1 MNEFDVSV
9 SLYIYMHFFPLD
21 ILSLSLQTVKYFCL
35 TSFLL
40 VVSSLFFG
48 SIFKFLFGLIISS
61 LYSCV
66 LFVYLLFIFFR
77 RIFLLLKKKIDGGR
91 LLSEAES
98 KRRRGSTQTTQV
110 PLLFDFFFKYSND
123 QFDDQ
128 INKWVI
134 FFLKKKKKK
143 KWSRGRHQRPFYPET
158 FRWYFFLSFF
168 AHRQAASA
176 KMRIHISLIML
187 MHPECR
193 LFWRIF

>member
-1 MNEFDVSV
+1 MFFSIWTESAFVNRRRFKGFLPGRSASQSQSASQRRGNASEMNEFDVSV

-128 INKWVI
+128 INK
-134 FFLKKKKKK
+134 
-143 KWSRGRHQRPFYPET
+143 
-158 FRWYFFLSFF
+158 
-168 AHRQAASA
+168 
-176 KMRIHISLIML
+176 
-187 MHPECR
+187 
-193 LFWRIF
+193 

>member
-1 MNEFDVSV
+1 MFFSIWTESAFVNRRRFKGFLPGRSASQSQSASPRRGNASEMNEFDVSV

-77 RIFLLLKKKIDGGR
+77 RIFLLLKKKNRWGAPVVR
-91 LLSEAES
+91 
-98 KRRRGSTQTTQV
+98 
-110 PLLFDFFFKYSND
+110 
-123 QFDDQ
+123 
-128 INKWVI
+128 
-134 FFLKKKKKK
+134 
-143 KWSRGRHQRPFYPET
+143 SRKQATAGFHPNNTSPP
-158 FRWYFFLSFF
+158 SF
-168 AHRQAASA
+168 
-176 KMRIHISLIML
+176 
-187 MHPECR
+187 
-193 LFWRIF
+193 